1 MHYIHYMSESK
12 VTDLSVATVE
22 AELPAPVVFGDWIMR
37 TREFVVVRITLDSGI
52 EGWAFTLSR
61 DGAVAEH
68 IRKTLRNI
76 YVGTLTKDVE
86 STFRVAQRR
95 SLASHSAGVGLR
107 ALSLADLAL
116 WDARSKEAG
125 QSISKFLKGSRSPMP
140 ATAIIGYPPA
150 TMGPEEVFDQVKDLY
165 SQGWRRFK
173 APVGINNQATAE
185 RLKAARKAAPD
196 AWIGCDAAWI
206 FNDVAGAMEL
216 LNMLDGVDLGWFEDI
231 FPPGNAQVVADL
243 RSSTKIPI
251 AMGDEQGGIYYP
263 EALIAKSAVDV
274 IRIDL
279 TCMGGITGGRRI
291 VDECLKAGVSF
302 AAHMFAHVHSQV
314 FGAWGFT
321 DVPIEW
327 GVPWTGVDPYADSL
341 EQPKIR
347 VDGLM
352 EPLSEKP
359 GFGDLVNFEWIK
371 TQKCVDPDKILFRA

>member
-1 MHYIHYMSESK
+1 MPDSK
-12 VTDLSVATVE
+12 IAKLNVATVE
-22 AELPAPVVFGDWIMR
+22 AELPAPVIFGDWVMR
-37 TREFVVVRITLDSGI
+37 TREFVVVKVTLDSGV
-52 EGWAFTLSR
+52 EGWGFTLTR

-76 YVGTLTKDVE
+76 YVGTFTKDLE
-86 STFRVAQRR
+86 TTFRIAQRR

-107 ALSLADLAL
+107 ALSIVDLAL

-125 QSISKFLKGSRSPMP
+125 QSISKFLNGGRPPMP
-140 ATAIIGYPPA
+140 ATAIVGYPPA
-150 TMGPEEVFDQVKDLY
+150 TMGEQEVFDQVADLY

-173 APVGINNQATAE
+173 APVGTSNQSTAE
-185 RLKAARKAAPD
+185 RLFAARKAAPD

-206 FNDVAGAMEL
+206 FNDVAGAVEL
-216 LNMLDGVDLGWFEDI
+216 LDMLDGVNLGWFEDI

-243 RSSTKIPI
+243 RARTKTPI

-274 IRIDL
+274 VRIDL

-291 VDECLKAGVSF
+291 VDECLKAKVGFS
-302 AAHMFAHVHSQV
+302 AHMFAHVHSQV
-314 FGAWGFT
+314 FGAWGFE

-341 EQPKIR
+341 EQPKIGSNGR
-347 VDGLM
+347 M

-359 GFGDLVNFEWIK
+359 GFGELINFDWVK
-371 TQKCVDPDKILFRA
+371 TQKCVDPEKILVIT